1 MTSTKRIERL
11 FLIFNANSGLL
22 SAIADSA
29 KKLLSIN
36 GCPLCSLTHSLA
48 GEKNEWKSCKESI
61 GVGVEYLHRD
71 ELSPELRRTI
81 GNDLP
86 VVAAEAGGEI
96 VVLLTAETIARC
108 KGSVPDFRG
117 RLKTHAAM
125 KGLDLPIFERA

>member
-1 MTSTKRIERL
+1 MSSTKRIERL
-11 FLIFNANSGLL
+11 FFIFNADSGLL

-36 GCPLCSLTHSLA
+36 GCTLCSLTHSLA

-81 GNDLP
+81 GDDLP
-86 VVAAEAGGEI
+86 CVAAEAGGEI
-96 VVLLTAETIARC
+96 VVLLSSETIARC

-117 RLKTHAAM
+117 RLQTYAAM
-125 KGLDLPIFERA
+125 KGLDLPILERA